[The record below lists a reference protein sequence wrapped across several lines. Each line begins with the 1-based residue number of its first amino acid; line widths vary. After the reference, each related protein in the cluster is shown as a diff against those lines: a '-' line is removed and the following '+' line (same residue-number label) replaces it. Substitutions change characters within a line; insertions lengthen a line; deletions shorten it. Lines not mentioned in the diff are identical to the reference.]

1 MEETLKQYI
10 TEYYRGFIGFEIEHI
25 EDFYQASK
33 TYKRIN
39 LGEYETTV
47 RDILYPP
54 GEIRIGVRD
63 ARCIPTRPV
72 QKHFLMDLAIFTM
85 KLGGE
90 TVKRILE
97 KILRENPREGAA
109 NEKMNNELDSLKK
122 RSLEDSEKIEELK
135 KEIKQA
141 EERIKFLENEAISQ
155 RRK

>member
-39 LGEYETTV
+39 LGDSLRQRY
-47 RDILYPP
+47 I
-54 GEIRIGVRD
+54 IS
-63 ARCIPTRPV
+63 TRRNKDRSTRRKVAKPS
-72 QKHFLMDLAIFTM
+72 K
-85 KLGGE
+85 
-90 TVKRILE
+90 

-135 KEIKQA
+135 KEIKKA